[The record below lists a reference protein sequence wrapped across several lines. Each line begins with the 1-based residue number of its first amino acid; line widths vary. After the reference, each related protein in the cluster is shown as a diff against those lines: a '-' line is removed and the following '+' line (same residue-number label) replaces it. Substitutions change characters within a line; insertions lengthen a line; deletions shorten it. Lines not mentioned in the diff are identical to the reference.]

1 MACTNALSVFWC
13 GAPDL
18 PGLTNSRKTTNTLG
32 GGVTPSAL
40 TCATTVTALPV
51 NKAIINHN
59 PMYRFMPHSLLSLSV
74 LWVTKKAEM
83 KTGEATNQHGLDFAS
98 LRRQLPTSVK
108 PAMRGR
114 LDEHESEEPDCRE
127 SRGGG
132 GPKETF
138 PKTSGNSTHSC
149 DGVKQIT
156 ARPRLSPESD
166 RTRRQR
172 RNTADSAE
180 AAPQRQGLFL
190 RHDANRCRILALQAR
205 TAGTTGSLRGAGQ
218 TGAAAVRQGVRRRP
232 GAGHPRQVHRH
243 RLQRCK
249 PRRVYRVVQPGRGR
263 RNTKWRQPAGN
274 LRSGSCP
281 AVRHRSRPAGGSLL
295 FPRGSEPGD
304 VGFAAGAERVR
315 HGCAELVAAR
325 LRSAEHAKRAAVAVC
340 RRAVGGD
347 DDSGGSVRQFGRN
360 ACSGE
365 VQGQKAGFVDSCDN
379 GSVYCRNDGCG
390 EIDGREEERDEDRN
404 KIEG

>member
-1 MACTNALSVFWC
+1 M
-13 GAPDL
+13 
-18 PGLTNSRKTTNTLG
+18 
-32 GGVTPSAL
+32 
-40 TCATTVTALPV
+40 
-51 NKAIINHN
+51 KA
-59 PMYRFMPHSLLSLSV
+59 
-74 LWVTKKAEM
+74 
-83 KTGEATNQHGLDFAS
+83 GEATSPRRLGFAS
-98 LRRQLPTSVK
+98 LRRQLPTTVK
-108 PAMRGR
+108 PAMREG

-218 TGAAAVRQGVRRRP
+218 TGAAAVRQGLRRRP
-232 GAGHPRQVHRH
+232 GAGHPRQVHRY
-243 RLQRCK
+243 RFQRRE
-249 PRRVYRVVQPGRGR
+249 PHRVYRVVQPGRGR
-263 RNTKWRQPAGN
+263 RNAKWRQPAGN
-274 LRSGSCP
+274 LRSGSRP
-281 AVRHRSRPAGGSLL
+281 AVRYRSRPAGGSLL

-304 VGFAAGAERVR
+304 VGFAPGAERVR

-325 LRSAEHAKRAAVAVC
+325 LRSAEHAERAALAV
-340 RRAVGGD
+340 RGRAVGGD
-347 DDSGGSVRQFGRN
+347 NGPGRN
-360 ACSGE
+360 LRSGARGKASEIDREEGSGE
-365 VQGQKAGFVDSCDN
+365 GRKDCSSRGKASAGEI
-379 GSVYCRNDGCG
+379 NDCG
-390 EIDGREEERDEDRN
+390 EEDRSEIEGEAREEETCA
-404 KIEG
+404 